1 MHRVVVAFTAGI
13 IIFAILYAINS
24 YKIADVDCV
33 SQFTKCNENI
43 LNSLNKV
50 EKGNVIVTRRNI
62 VKAISQN
69 PLIKK
74 YSVQLNL
81 NGKYIVMVEERVPKY
96 CVEGEEEKYISDSEG
111 LIIKINDSGSIMCI
125 DSVEEKYKLGDR
137 LSVRDYFNETL
148 LYKMR
153 DISGI
158 GNIYLEQNNLV
169 VEYKG
174 SIKLLFPKEGDTDVL
189 AGKAYY
195 TVSQFDKIEKYIIEI
210 GNYSISE
217 IDFRFN
223 DPVVKFI

>member
-1 MHRVVVAFTAGI
+1 MRKVAGFLITGLIVIAFIYGVI
-13 IIFAILYAINS
+13 SFQIKAI
-24 YKIADVDCV
+24 DCV
-33 SQFTKCNENI
+33 SQFTKCNDNI
-43 LNSLNKV
+43 SSALINV
-50 EKGNVIVTRRNI
+50 EKGNIITTRRNI
-62 VKAISQN
+62 VKVISQN

-74 YSVQLNL
+74 YWVQLNL

-96 CVEGEEEKYISDSEG
+96 CVESNAGKYVTDSEG
-111 LIIKINDSGSIMCI
+111 LVIKINDNGNIRCI
-125 DSVEEKYKLGDR
+125 QSVEDEYKLGDR

-148 LYKMR
+148 LYKIR
-153 DISGI
+153 NIADIGYA
-158 GNIYLEQNNLV
+158 YLEQNNLV

-174 SIKLLFPKEGDTDVL
+174 NIKLIFPKEGDADLL

-195 TVSQFDKIEKYIIEI
+195 TVSQFDNIEEYIIEI